1 MNRKR
6 IGLTQAGAG
15 PGLERVGGAERA
27 ADAPGADHREVVN
40 ELFRQ
45 HNRALVSFLMTRLAS
60 EQEALDV
67 AQEAYVKLLQLDRP
81 GAIGFL
87 RGYLFRIAANLSVD
101 RIRHRQVRERAAV
114 ELFEAFAQTEAADCE
129 AIGREDFDRIVRVVD
144 GLPERHRRAFVRHM
158 VEGYSTTE
166 VSREMGV
173 DERTV
178 RKYVTRALL
187 QCRQALGAQA
197 ADGARE

>member
-1 MNRKR
+1 MKGARSTGAPSAAR
-6 IGLTQAGAG
+6 PHEAGRLLEHAG
-15 PGLERVGGAERA
+15 QPS
-27 ADAPGADHREVVN
+27 GADHYAVVN

-45 HNRALVSFLMTRLAS
+45 HNRALVSFLMSRLAS

-87 RGYLFRIAANLSVD
+87 RGYLFRIAANLSID
-101 RIRHRQVRERAAV
+101 RIRHRKVREKAATA
-114 ELFEAFAQTEAADCE
+114 LFEELVQAEAPERE
-129 AIGREDFDRIVRVVD
+129 AIGHEELKRIAHVVD
-144 GLPERHRRAFVRHM
+144 ELPDRHRRAFVRHV
-158 VEGYSTTE
+158 VEGYSTME

-178 RKYVTRALL
+178 RKYVTYAML
-187 QCRQALGAQA
+187 QCRRALSMDAVDRGA
-197 ADGARE
+197 E